1 MKKKQIKRKKDTN
14 LRGSVN
20 VTYVHRTVQEFLISE

>member
-1 MKKKQIKRKKDTN
+1 MKKKQIKIKRRHTN

-20 VTYVHRTVQEFLISE
+20 VTWTLQEFFISK